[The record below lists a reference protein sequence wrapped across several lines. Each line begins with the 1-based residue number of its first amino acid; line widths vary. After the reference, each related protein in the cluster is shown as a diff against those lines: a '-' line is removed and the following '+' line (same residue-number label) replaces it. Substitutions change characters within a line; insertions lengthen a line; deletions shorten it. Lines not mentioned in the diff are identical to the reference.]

1 LFEPTLPSFLA
12 QTKIEEAIM
21 YPFVSISLFG
31 STTLV
36 STSLVLDFL
45 CLLSAPFLFK
55 FFLGSTLSFRKILL
69 LVVGTFLG
77 AWIGA
82 RLFHVIWERP
92 DYFRAHPSEIFTS
105 FTGMTFY
112 GALALGSLV
121 FFGLSRLYVFP
132 QNRARVLDVGAILG
146 ALFYGI
152 LRIGCFA
159 DGCCWGRL
167 CRYPWAVRYFNPES
181 EMPYLG
187 LPVHPVQL
195 YDSFAGFVIAG
206 ILFSVSRSEFYRKNE
221 LQGSLVWMFFGLYSI
236 ARTLTESFRG
246 DAYRGVD
253 LLFGMSTSQLISS
266 ALLIFSMFIISLR
279 IKMTQQSRLGT
290 VHA

>member
-1 LFEPTLPSFLA
+1 
-12 QTKIEEAIM
+12 M

-31 STTLV
+31 SPTLV

-45 CLLSAPFLFK
+45 CLLSAPFLLK
-55 FFLGSTLSFRKILL
+55 LLVRKELSFTKILV
-69 LVVGTFLG
+69 LVFSTFVG

-92 DYFRAHPSEIFTS
+92 DYYRLHPAEIFTN

-121 FFGLSRLYVFP
+121 FFGLSRFLASAP
-132 QNRARVLDVGAILG
+132 GRARVLDAGAVLG
-146 ALFYGI
+146 ALFYGV

-159 DGCCWGRL
+159 DGCCWGKL

-195 YDSFAGFVIAG
+195 YDSFAGFVIAA
-206 ILFSVSRSEFYRKNE
+206 ILFSIFRSGIYRRKLE
-221 LQGSLVWMFFGLYSI
+221 LRGSLVWIFFGLYSV
-236 ARTLTESFRG
+236 ARMVTENFRG
-246 DAYRGVD
+246 DSYRGVD
-253 LLFGMSTSQLISS
+253 LVLGMSTSQLISLG
-266 ALLIFSMFIISLR
+266 LLAISMLVVWMKRSQQYDLR
-279 IKMTQQSRLGT
+279 
-290 VHA
+290 VAHA